1 MDLAD
6 LIVTPSIIA
15 SIAVAGVLI
24 QVFTDWSLLLS
35 VIVAILPGAIIGM
48 ILGLLLTAVVNA
60 VLSLFIRD
68 DS

>member
-15 SIAVAGVLI
+15 SITVTVVLI
-24 QVFTDWSLLLS
+24 QVFTDWSLLIS
-35 VIVAILPGAIIGM
+35 IIVAILPGGIIGV
-48 ILGLLLTAVVNA
+48 ILVLLLTAGVNA

>member
-6 LIVTPSIIA
+6 LIVTSSIIA
-15 SIAVAGVLI
+15 SITVIVVLI
-24 QVFTDWSLLLS
+24 QVFTDWSLLIS
-35 VIVAILPGAIIGM
+35 VIVAILPGGIIDV